1 MFLGNYAQNT
11 YSLKIF
17 FMDGSLRAQLG
28 HAGGFTMQIRTCSV
42 GGAVIGFHE
51 M

>member
-1 MFLGNYAQNT
+1 MFFGNYAQNT

-17 FMDGSLRAQLG
+17 FMDGSLGQLG